1 MKLKRFFTRFF
12 SLSLLMMSLSSF
24 LSPGYIAYAQEI
36 NTYNANGDIV
46 VFAEQTEWY
55 YRVVDGKVQRRL
67 WSLTWGK
74 WLTEWEW
81 V

>member
-1 MKLKRFFTRFF
+1 MKFKKIIIRF
-12 SLSLLMMSLSSF
+12 LSLILLMVTALSNT
-24 LSPGYIAYAQEI
+24 GYMAHAQEVNI
-36 NTYNANGDIV
+36 NSTNGDV
-46 VFAEQTEWY
+46 VIFAEETEWRF
-55 YRVVDGKVQRRL
+55 RVVDGQIQKRL

>member
-1 MKLKRFFTRFF
+1 MKLKKFFVRFF
-12 SLSLLMMSLSSF
+12 STSMLMMSL
-24 LSPGYIAYAQEI
+24 LSISHIAYAQEI
-36 NTYNANGDIV
+36 NINSTNEDIV
-46 VFAEQTEWY
+46 VLAEQTEWY
-55 YRVVDGKVQRRL
+55 YRVVDGYLQRRL

>member
-1 MKLKRFFTRFF
+1 MKLKRFFVRFF
-12 SLSLLMMSLSSF
+12 LLTLLMVSTLLST
-24 LSPGYIAYAQEI
+24 GYMAHAQEI
-36 NTYNANGDIV
+36 NINSTNGDV
-46 VFAEQTEWY
+46 VIFAEQTEWR
-55 YRVVDGKVQRRL
+55 YRVVDGYLQRRL

>member
-1 MKLKRFFTRFF
+1 MKLKKIFIRFF
-12 SLSLLMMSLSSF
+12 SISILMMSL
-24 LSPGYIAYAQEI
+24 LSAGHIAHAQEVNI
-36 NTYNANGDIV
+36 NSPNEDIV

-55 YRVVDGKVQRRL
+55 YRVVDGQLQRRL
-67 WSLTWGK
+67 WSITWGK

>member
-1 MKLKRFFTRFF
+1 MKLKKSFIRF
-12 SLSLLMMSLSSF
+12 LSLMLLMVTALLST
-24 LSPGYIAYAQEI
+24 GYTAYAQDI
-36 NTYNANGDIV
+36 NIDSTNGDVTI
-46 VFAEQTEWY
+46 FAEQTEWR
-55 YRVVDGKVQRRL
+55 YRVVDGYLQRRL

>member
-1 MKLKRFFTRFF
+1 MKLKKSFIRF
-12 SLSLLMMSLSSF
+12 LSLALLMVTALLST
-24 LSPGYIAYAQEI
+24 GYMAHAQEI
-36 NTYNANGDIV
+36 NIDSTNGDV
-46 VFAEQTEWY
+46 VIFAEETQWY
-55 YRVVDGKVQRRL
+55 YRTVDGRIQRRL